1 MITIHI
7 GLPRTASTY
16 IQEKIFENTHIKKYL
31 PKTLKGNY
39 VSRILSSNNS
49 NKIKKLIYL
58 IQKKKNHNNNQN
70 IIISEENLSV
80 KLSKK
85 KTSLMEDLF
94 NKKIKEF
101 NIDKHNNYNNFLIYE
116 AQILR

>member
-58 IQKKKNHNNNQN
+58 IQKKK
-70 IIISEENLSV
+70 IITIIRISLYLKRIFLLSYQ
-80 KLSKK
+80 KK
-85 KTSLMEDLF
+85 KLL
-94 NKKIKEF
+94 
-101 NIDKHNNYNNFLIYE
+101 
-116 AQILR
+116 